1 MKQIEVKNLDFSY
14 DENTHA
20 VKNVSFSIE
29 KGSYTTIIGHNGSGK
44 STIAK
49 LLIGLLE
56 KNSGEIFVDGLPLTI
71 ENLQEIRNKVG
82 IVFQNP
88 DNQFIGST
96 VRDDIAFGL
105 ENHCV
110 EPEKMDE
117 IIMEFA
123 EKVNM
128 VEFLDSEPTKLSGG
142 QKQRVAIAGV
152 LAMAPEI
159 MIFDESTSMLDPQG
173 KNEINEVIRE
183 LHAKT
188 KMTLVSITHD
198 IEEVTKSDYVIVMNN
213 GEIVMTGKPEQVMTK
228 EKELFKSN
236 LDLPFSLKM
245 IKELEKNKLKLSH
258 SVTLEGLV
266 DELCQLNS
274 TK

>member
-1 MKQIEVKNLDFSY
+1 MKQIEVRNLDFSY

-49 LLIGLLE
+49 LMIGLLE
-56 KNSGEIFVDGLPLTI
+56 KNSGEVLIDGMPLTL
-71 ENLQEIRNKVG
+71 ESLQAIRSKVG

-110 EPEKMDE
+110 DPDKMDE

-123 EKVNM
+123 KKVNM

-213 GEIVMTGKPEQVMTK
+213 GQIVMSGKPEEIMLR
-228 EKELFKSN
+228 EKELMKSN

-245 IKELEKNKLKLSH
+245 MKELEKNKIRLSK
-258 SVTLEGLV
+258 SVTIEGLV